1 MTKPDIPRRAYKL
14 DLKVEADS
22 LDSLIGYLRS
32 FEANLQK
39 GKIIRGVMGGYS
51 AGSTYRLDVDETI
64 THDAWAE
71 ANQRYV
77 DWIVEEEQI
86 EQRAQA
92 IYDAMPFDGVG
103 AREKPAWVPQGNSL
117 KQDEARQLARA
128 ERKAEPVHR
137 PCDCPVVWPVVR
149 PQGLHRVVH
158 VRANHLSERAR
169 PAPLPPRQ

>member
-32 FEANLQK
+32 FETDLHM
-39 GKIIRGVMGGYS
+39 GKISRGVMGGYS
-51 AGSTYRLDVDETI
+51 AGSTYSLDVDETI

-77 DWIVEEEQI
+77 DWIVEEERI

-92 IYDAMPFDGVG
+92 IYDAMAFDGVG
-103 AREKPAWVPQGNSL
+103 ASEKPAWVPHGNSL
-117 KQDEARQLARA
+117 KQDEARQLARD
-128 ERKAEPVHR
+128 ERKA
-137 PCDCPVVWPVVR
+137 
-149 PQGLHRVVH
+149 
-158 VRANHLSERAR
+158 AA
-169 PAPLPPRQ
+169 